1 MEQLNVIRERKKEG
15 RNQGGFWP
23 KDQNR
28 AAGARFWV
36 HHQKWHPGVMEG
48 GGGAAHIRKWW
59 WWGAG
64 FANCEAEEGVGA
76 KNPKPSVCGLVSGV
90 PCVTAVWD
98 DTGRLW
104 VRVNDMK
111 AAGGLRVRQRE
122 ARGRGLGQKTE
133 TGRSSLGFGRAV

>member
-59 WWGAG
+59 WWGRG

-76 KNPKPSVCGLVSGV
+76 KNPKPSVCGLVFSG
-90 PCVTAVWD
+90 PWVT
-98 DTGRLW
+98 
-104 VRVNDMK
+104 
-111 AAGGLRVRQRE
+111 GGGGG
-122 ARGRGLGQKTE
+122 AKT
-133 TGRSSLGFGRAV
+133 RNRAFVAWFQACHV